1 VCQITNL
8 SVTVY
13 RAEYTTISVSHGS
26 FNTTQ
31 PSQSTQI
38 RGHTHTLSGIRTS
51 GPAAQNSA
59 PLSAQRT
66 ALVDKFLLWFHY
78 SYGRSSVSSPPLF
91 GRRRVP
97 GVVNGIFLSA
107 SGRGWGL
114 ASCGPLPPGGL
125 GNPPEVENSRNYSKM
140 YFFLTRTC
148 NASL

>member
-1 VCQITNL
+1 
-8 SVTVY
+8 VY
-13 RAEYTTISVSHGS
+13 RAEYIMISASHGS
-26 FNTTQ
+26 FDMTQ

-38 RGHTHTLSGIRTS
+38 RGHIHTRSRIRTS
-51 GPAAQNSA
+51 GPAVCKYPSDHNSA

-66 ALVDKFLLWFHY
+66 ALIDKFLLWFHY

-140 YFFLTRTC
+140 YFF
-148 NASL
+148 NPHV